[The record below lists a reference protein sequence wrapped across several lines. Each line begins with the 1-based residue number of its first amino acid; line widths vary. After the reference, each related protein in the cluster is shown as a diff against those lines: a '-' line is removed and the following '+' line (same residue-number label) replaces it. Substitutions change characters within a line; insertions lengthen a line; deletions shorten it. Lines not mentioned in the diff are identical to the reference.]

1 VQHAKDLV
9 AYFRKQSEKLA
20 MNQELGRLQTIET
33 EKKIIESKIQLYLVD
48 NL

>member
-33 EKKIIESKIQLYLVD
+33 EKNTLGSLVL
-48 NL
+48 NNM